1 MALEDFE
8 PLFGEPKVEWSA
20 TGSATTPVRR
30 FLFQVHAPDSSHL
43 RFHAT
48 DFFSSS
54 FAAVRSI
61 EQLDD
66 MRDDTGIGGS
76 WSEFLEYLV
85 NSIKFGDVKLILEGK
100 SKSDGHESA
109 RLIAQKSKGMP
120 RISISLKKCVGID
133 ANETMAMLS
142 LDLFKAHQ
150 RNQKLLLQEQEGH
163 IQLTK
168 KLSAEQEKSEHVQ
181 KQLDGLHYPKRH
193 KSQIIHDKLTSDN
206 SSASTLLDVSDVQTD
221 QNPNPMKASK
231 RVMPAHRRSKVRG
244 ALLRDTE
251 DD

>member
-1 MALEDFE
+1 MELKDFE

-20 TGSATTPVRR
+20 TTPIRA
-30 FLFQVHAPDSSHL
+30 FLFQVDAPDSSHL

-48 DFFSSS
+48 DFFSST

-66 MRDDTGIGGS
+66 MRDNIGIGGS

-85 NSIKFGDVKLILEGK
+85 NSMKFGDVKLLLEGK
-100 SKSDGHESA
+100 SKSDHGPESA

-120 RISISLKKCVGID
+120 RISISLHKRVGND
-133 ANETMAMLS
+133 ANETMATLS
-142 LDLFKAHQ
+142 LDLHKSHQ
-150 RNQKLLLQEQEGH
+150 RNHKLLLQEKEGRDR
-163 IQLTK
+163 LTK

-193 KSQIIHDKLTSDN
+193 KSQNIPDSDN
-206 SSASTLLDVSDVQTD
+206 SSLHHASDVQMD
-221 QNPNPMKASK
+221 QNPSQMKAAK
-231 RVMPAHRRSKVRG
+231 RVVPAHRRSKVRG

>member
-1 MALEDFE
+1 MELEDFE

-20 TGSATTPVRR
+20 AGSVTTPVRP

-43 RFHAT
+43 RVHAT

-66 MRDDTGIGGS
+66 MRDDIGIGGS

-85 NSIKFGDVKLILEGK
+85 NSIKFGDVKLVLEGK
-100 SKSDGHESA
+100 SKSDGPESA

-120 RISISLKKCVGID
+120 RISISLIKCIGTA

-142 LDLFKAHQ
+142 LDLYKTHQ
-150 RNQKLLLQEQEGH
+150 RNHKLLLQEQEGRS
-163 IQLTK
+163 QLTK
-168 KLSAEQEKSEHVQ
+168 KLSAEKEKSEHVQ
-181 KQLDGLHYPKRH
+181 KQLDGIHYPKRH
-193 KSQIIHDKLTSDN
+193 KSHDKLTSDTFSVSN
-206 SSASTLLDVSDVQTD
+206 LNDVSDKQMD

-231 RVMPAHRRSKVRG
+231 RVVPAHRRSKVRG

>member
-1 MALEDFE
+1 MEVEDFE

-20 TGSATTPVRR
+20 TTSTPVRQ

-43 RFHAT
+43 TFHAT
-48 DFFSSS
+48 DFFSST

-66 MRDDTGIGGS
+66 MRDDIGIGGS

-85 NSIKFGDVKLILEGK
+85 NSIKFGDVKLVLEGK
-100 SKSDGHESA
+100 SKSDGPESA

-120 RISISLKKCVGID
+120 RISISMLKCVD
-133 ANETMAMLS
+133 TAANETMAMLS
-142 LDLFKAHQ
+142 LDLYKAHQ
-150 RNQKLLLQEQEGH
+150 KNQKLLLQEQEGRC
-163 IQLTK
+163 QLTK
-168 KLSAEQEKSEHVQ
+168 KLSAEQEKSKHFQ

-193 KSQIIHDKLTSDN
+193 KSHDQLTSDTL
-206 SSASTLLDVSDVQTD
+206 SATNPSDVSDVQID
-221 QNPNPMKASK
+221 QNPSPMKASK
-231 RVMPAHRRSKVRG
+231 RVVPAHRRSKVRG
-244 ALLRDTE
+244 ALLRDTDE